1 MDTNYVKS
9 YKPMLIIG
17 VLFFIFGFIT
27 WLNGTLIPFLKI
39 VCNLETDMQAFFV
52 TSAFYMAYF
61 FLALPSSWIL
71 QRTGMKNGMALGLAV
86 MAIGAILF
94 VPAANARSFS
104 LFLTGLFIQGAG
116 LSILQTASNP
126 YMSILGP
133 IESAARRISIMG
145 VCNKVAG
152 VLSPLI
158 LGAIVL
164 KDATLLD
171 EQVAKAINLAEKNV
185 LLDELASRVI
195 TPYVVI
201 AVALVLLAFW
211 IKQSSLP
218 NIDASK
224 ANAQPEGKSLEAG
237 KISVLQFPH
246 LLLGVVCL
254 FLYVGVE
261 VMAGDAIGVYGKSF
275 GIPLDETKFYTSF
288 TLAAMLV
295 GYVIGIIA
303 IPKYITQEKSL
314 KISAIVGIILTLGAL
329 LTHGYISVGFVAAL
343 GLANALMWPA
353 IFPMAIRGLGKFTET
368 GSALLI
374 MGIAGGAI
382 VPLLFGYFKDLYDF
396 QWVFFAVMA
405 PCYLY
410 ILYYATAGHRVG
422 VKSAV

>member
-1 MDTNYVKS
+1 MDTNSVKS

-145 VCNKVAG
+145 ICNKVAG